1 MTASTPVE
9 SLFEEAKKLIEEGK
23 ETESVKKSLSLSG
36 ADEQT
41 IETIINQIKS
51 LNFLKRRKRGILL
64 GVTGSFLLLLGF
76 VITVIFFHAGISI
89 HFVMYTL
96 TSLGALLLLA
106 GLIDIFG
113 W

>member
-1 MTASTPVE
+1 MTATTQLE
-9 SLFEEAKKLIEEGK
+9 SLFEEAKKLIEQGQAT
-23 ETESVKKSLSLSG
+23 ETVKKSLAASG

-51 LNFLKRRKRGILL
+51 LNFLKRRKRGFIMGVVGSILL
-64 GVTGSFLLLLGF
+64 VIGF
-76 VITVIFFHAGISI
+76 VVTVIFFHAGIST

-96 TSLGALLLLA
+96 TSLGALLLVA
-106 GLIDIFG
+106 GLVEIIG